1 MKSNSG
7 NNKDGYGIYG
17 SVSQSDI
24 EIGKAIGQKALD
36 VGKEKYNEMKK
47 YAEEGKYSWRVA
59 GFTSGILMMFI
70 SFFGFF
76 SNLVSLSPFNA
87 ILDLYI
93 FCFGLISAAL
103 EYKERFFTQS
113 YIDIIKREA
122 LFLYKPYGRAA
133 FYFFLGI
140 LLIGKGGLF
149 SIIVG
154 IYTAFVGFVVY
165 QGSIA
170 ANLALAELKGN
181 QYSLSDI
188 EGNFEKF
195 DFNKDGSLDTT
206 ELSSLC
212 QSMGSTLSRLELESA
227 VFILD
232 KDGDGKIQKQEFIDW
247 WTSV

>member
-1 MKSNSG
+1 MKSNSSKG
-7 NNKDGYGIYG
+7 GGYG

-24 EIGKAIGQKALD
+24 EIGKAVGNKAIDL
-36 VGKEKYNEMKK
+36 GKEKYYEMKK
-47 YAEEGKYSWRVA
+47 YAEEGNWTWRVA

-76 SNLVSLSPFNA
+76 SNLASLSPFNA
-87 ILDLYI
+87 ILDIYI
-93 FCFGLISAAL
+93 FCFGLISVAL
-103 EYKERFFTQS
+103 EYKEKFFTQS

-140 LLIGKGGLF
+140 LLLGKGGLF
-149 SIIVG
+149 SSIIG

-170 ANLALAELKGN
+170 ANLALSELKGN
-181 QYSLSDI
+181 QYLLSDI
-188 EGNFEKF
+188 ERNFDKY
-195 DFNKDGSLDTT
+195 DNNKDGSLDTT
-206 ELSSLC
+206 ELLSLC
-212 QSMGSTLSRLELESA
+212 KSLGSNLSRLELESV

-247 WTSV
+247 WTSI